1 MEKKQVKIHKK
12 IHVESKKDNKKNRNI
27 LLKSTKIEKKDQNVF
42 TIMIICGI
50 KNTRKPQRVS
60 LKIQIK
66 NMKGYLKKNTKG
78 R

>member
-1 MEKKQVKIHKK
+1 ML
-12 IHVESKKDNKKNRNI
+12 NKKRQQKEQKYFVEIYKNR
-27 LLKSTKIEKKDQNVF
+27 KKDQNVF

>member
-1 MEKKQVKIHKK
+1 
-12 IHVESKKDNKKNRNI
+12 
-27 LLKSTKIEKKDQNVF
+27 
-42 TIMIICGI
+42 MIICGI